1 MYPKHKNIPLS
12 TIVAFILLSAC
23 RGGQKET
30 VRLPAEGFD
39 TAYFDVE
46 DLRAVAND
54 TKAVWFHFYDA
65 LGPDQSRGTVFA
77 MGAFEDHRELYSVWG
92 PWYRRYK
99 ALSGNGADCTKVLEG
114 DALEQ
119 IRNLVAAGG
128 EPYAAMFRIADVW
141 ALIDQI
147 HEASGKGIRLTPR
160 RTDDGLNWTMEL
172 EAVIIS
178 QGTATVVPVG
188 SLVCTTPCPEY
199 CGNPATN
206 FLNRRI

>member
-92 PWYRRYK
+92 PWYRR
-99 ALSGNGADCTKVLEG
+99 S
-114 DALEQ
+114 
-119 IRNLVAAGG
+119 
-128 EPYAAMFRIADVW
+128 
-141 ALIDQI
+141 
-147 HEASGKGIRLTPR
+147 
-160 RTDDGLNWTMEL
+160 
-172 EAVIIS
+172 
-178 QGTATVVPVG
+178 
-188 SLVCTTPCPEY
+188 
-199 CGNPATN
+199 
-206 FLNRRI
+206 